1 MSGLL
6 TGRGLQAD
14 IRLGQV
20 VARVDWWLIGAAL
33 ALSVLGLFMIGAATA
48 PTPDQVDV
56 DALRLIKR
64 QGIALVLGLSLGT
77 VLALIDYRTYR
88 AWAPPAFVATLV
100 LLLAVLLAGSTIN
113 GAKAWIS
120 LGPIQIQPAEFAKI
134 TLIAMLAS
142 HFHEYREEGLGLQA
156 LVEALAI
163 AIIPMLLILAQPDL
177 GTFLVFVAI
186 VAGILLVARVRW
198 QYMGALTAMGVSA
211 IWLVFSLN
219 IIKKYQIARLTAFLD
234 PEHAPADAIYN
245 VKQAQIAVGNGGMFG
260 KTLTHAT
267 QTSSGFVPENHTDF
281 IFSVVG
287 EQLGFFGALV
297 MLILYGIVF
306 WRCFTIAAN
315 SRDTLGLLLCTGVI
329 CVFLF
334 HMLIAVGMTIGVMPV
349 TGLPL
354 LFVSYGGTA
363 MMMAWMLIGIVESVR
378 IHRVV

>member
-1 MSGLL
+1 MSSIL
-6 TGRGLQAD
+6 TSRGIQAE
-14 IRLGQV
+14 IRLGQI

-33 ALSVLGLFMIGAATA
+33 ALSVLGLVMIGAATA
-48 PTPDQVDV
+48 PKPDQVDV
-56 DALRLIKR
+56 DALRLVKR

-77 VLALIDYRTYR
+77 ALALIDYRAYR
-88 AWAPPAFVATLV
+88 AWAPIAFIATL
-100 LLLAVLLAGSTIN
+100 LLLLGVLIGGSTIN
-113 GAKAWIS
+113 GAKAWITV
-120 LGPIQIQPAEFAKI
+120 GPLQLQPAEFAKI
-134 TLIAMLAS
+134 TLIALLAS

-156 LVEALAI
+156 LIEALGI

-177 GTFLVFVAI
+177 GTFLVFVSI

-198 QYMGALTAMGVSA
+198 LYMGALTGMGILA
-211 IWLVFSLN
+211 IWIVFSLN
-219 IIKKYQIARLTAFLD
+219 IIKKYQLARLTAFLD

-245 VKQAQIAVGNGGMFG
+245 VKQAQIAVGNGGLFG
-260 KTLTHAT
+260 KTLGHAT

-334 HMLIAVGMTIGVMPV
+334 HLLIAVGMTIGVMPV

-363 MMMAWMLIGIVESVR
+363 LMMAWMLIGIVESVR

>member
-1 MSGLL
+1 MSSVL
-6 TGRGLQAD
+6 TSRGLQPD

-20 VARVDWWLIGAAL
+20 IARVDWWLIGAAL
-33 ALSVLGLFMIGAATA
+33 GLSILGLWMIGVATA

-56 DALRLIKR
+56 DAFRLIKR

-77 VLALIDYRTYR
+77 ALALVDYRSYR
-88 AWAPPAFVATLV
+88 AWAPPAFIVTLI
-100 LLLAVLLAGSTIN
+100 LLLAVLLGGSTIN
-113 GAKAWIS
+113 GAKAWIAI
-120 LGPIQIQPAEFAKI
+120 GPLQLQPAEFAKI

-156 LVEALAI
+156 LIEALAI

-177 GTFLVFVAI
+177 GTFLVFVSI

-198 QYMGALTAMGVSA
+198 AYMGALTGMGVIA

-245 VKQAQIAVGNGGMFG
+245 VKQAQIAVGNGGLFG
-260 KTLTHAT
+260 NNHAT

-287 EQLGFFGALV
+287 EHLGFFGALI
-297 MLILYGIVF
+297 MLILYGILF
-306 WRCFTIAAN
+306 WRCFVIASN

-334 HMLIAVGMTIGVMPV
+334 HLLISVGMTIGVMPV

-363 MMMAWMLIGIVESVR
+363 LMMAWMLIGVVESVK